1 MDFII
6 QSKEKVPNK
15 NDIKIILN
23 NIKSNYILGR
33 IFKILHRRI
42 SLKIMKYNKKI
53 MNKLN
58 INLNDYES
66 FSEIEIKIIPAEN
79 KYGKIINI
87 NNGKEKS
94 YYHIYFNNSK
104 SEINKYDFNKED
116 QVENIKI
123 IIEYPVKSLN
133 KLFCYCECIESI
145 YFNKFYMNKINDM
158 SNMCFGCSNL
168 KEINFSNF
176 NTDNVKDMS
185 YMFYG
190 CSSLKKLNLSNF
202 NTKNVEKM
210 NHMFYSCSSLEE
222 IELSNFDTKNVNN
235 MNHMFSWCTSLIK
248 IDISNFY
255 INKKNDVSWMFNGCS
270 KYIKSKI
277 KAQNKNIRRNAF
289 N

>member
-1 MDFII
+1 MDSI

-15 NDIKIILN
+15 NEMKCILN

-33 IFKILHRRI
+33 IFKIMYRRI
-42 SLKIMKYNKKI
+42 SLKIMKYNKKM

-58 INLNDYES
+58 INLNDYKS
-66 FSEIEIKIIPAEN
+66 FSEIEIEIVPAEN

-87 NNGKEKS
+87 NNEKEKS
-94 YYHIYFNNSK
+94 YYHIYFNKSK
-104 SEINKYDFNKED
+104 NEINRYDFNQGD
-116 QVENIKI
+116 QVTNIKI

-133 KLFCYCECIESI
+133 KLFCYCDCIESI
-145 YFNKFYMNKINDM
+145 YFKNFYMDKINDM
-158 SNMCFGCSNL
+158 GKMFFGCANL
-168 KEINFSNF
+168 KEIKFSYF

-235 MNHMFSWCTSLIK
+235 MGSMFG
-248 IDISNFY
+248 D
-255 INKKNDVSWMFNGCS
+255 CS
-270 KYIKSKI
+270 KELKNKIKS
-277 KAQNKNIRRNAF
+277 QNKNIKVD
-289 N
+289 